1 MDFDNIIK
9 DIESKIE
16 TSNIKLSYIN
26 SILTENKVE
35 DIFTF
40 MLKALEKSSIID
52 NYFAQLLRGKN
63 KYTEDEIYK
72 RFGDINGGIIYV
84 YASIKNILLE
94 DNLNYTFEETANLSA
109 DNLFFK
115 ELSDIPTMKRETS
128 IAYVIKFQEY
138 KELYEKA
145 ISKEEKEYYQK
156 KYIFY
161 QNQVIEGNLR
171 LIVSIANKHLNCGL
185 EKLDLINEGTIGMIK
200 AMEKYNASLGF
211 LFSTYAT
218 YWVRQYINR
227 AILNKGRTIRIPI
240 NQHIIYNKYLEALK
254 ILSYKLDKEPSLEEI
269 ASFLHMETDALS
281 KLLMTFSENISL
293 DAPLNPEEHENS
305 SMYQFLKSGEFE
317 DDSINILTLNQL
329 LSCLN
334 DEERKII
341 TLRFIENKTLEEVSK
356 IYNVT
361 RETIRQKEK
370 KALEKMRACSKVIK
384 ISLLEYLPL
393 KEEDI
398 YALVLQ
404 QESSAQNILYKNFGN
419 NLTLKV
425 VPSKFNQKDI
435 KLVIDKMLAK
445 YYKCIKEQEDQ
456 KYCKTLIEFLN
467 DYNKETLEY
476 EEMCK
481 RIKFLWE
488 TQDKSTII
496 YQIMVKAF
504 GKEGTNKCNYNLLSK
519 YEKTLFHDKL
529 TRWKYR
535 MKRVNFWPSQNNT
548 LLEKAEAK
556 KKSKRKALW
565 ELLNVTIEELSIIIN
580 SLNKDTKFYQMLIK
594 YYGSNFDLD
603 ADLTNMD
610 EKDKTYFYNNIT
622 SLRRKVNEPT
632 PFLRKKLNEI
642 LECEIE
648 SIPGIQENLLLKK
661 AFGEN
666 LDQPY
671 LNQLNVHESKNLILL
686 IKGLQKR
693 LDEKRM
699 QDINKDIT
707 KSNNAKTKEEVSQ
720 VYYDL
725 VNVMPDEIRKPFML
739 YFGLVDGTKYS
750 TEDIAL
756 SLNINLSAAST
767 RIQRGITFIKKCLD
781 TYQTTFGKTIILDE
795 SILKRL
801 K

>member
-1 MDFDNIIK
+1 
-9 DIESKIE
+9 
-16 TSNIKLSYIN
+16 
-26 SILTENKVE
+26 
-35 DIFTF
+35 
-40 MLKALEKSSIID
+40 
-52 NYFAQLLRGKN
+52 
-63 KYTEDEIYK
+63 
-72 RFGDINGGIIYV
+72 
-84 YASIKNILLE
+84 
-94 DNLNYTFEETANLSA
+94 
-109 DNLFFK
+109 
-115 ELSDIPTMKRETS
+115 
-128 IAYVIKFQEY
+128 
-138 KELYEKA
+138 
-145 ISKEEKEYYQK
+145 
-156 KYIFY
+156 
-161 QNQVIEGNLR
+161 
-171 LIVSIANKHLNCGL
+171 
-185 EKLDLINEGTIGMIK
+185 
-200 AMEKYNASLGF
+200 
-211 LFSTYAT
+211 
-218 YWVRQYINR
+218 
-227 AILNKGRTIRIPI
+227 
-240 NQHIIYNKYLEALK
+240 
-254 ILSYKLDKEPSLEEI
+254 
-269 ASFLHMETDALS
+269 
-281 KLLMTFSENISL
+281 
-293 DAPLNPEEHENS
+293 
-305 SMYQFLKSGEFE
+305 
-317 DDSINILTLNQL
+317 
-329 LSCLN
+329 
-334 DEERKII
+334 
-341 TLRFIENKTLEEVSK
+341 
-356 IYNVT
+356 
-361 RETIRQKEK
+361 
-370 KALEKMRACSKVIK
+370 
-384 ISLLEYLPL
+384 
-393 KEEDI
+393 
-398 YALVLQ
+398 
-404 QESSAQNILYKNFGN
+404 
-419 NLTLKV
+419 
-425 VPSKFNQKDI
+425 
-435 KLVIDKMLAK
+435 
-445 YYKCIKEQEDQ
+445 
-456 KYCKTLIEFLN
+456 
-467 DYNKETLEY
+467 
-476 EEMCK
+476 
-481 RIKFLWE
+481 
-488 TQDKSTII
+488 
-496 YQIMVKAF
+496 MVKAF

-594 YYGSNFDLD
+594 YYGPNFDLD

-648 SIPGIQENLLLKK
+648 SIPRIQENLLLKK

-671 LNQLNVHESKNLILL
+671 LNQLNVHESKNLMLL